1 MAFNLNKNDGSGL
14 KLDLKKKSNSKFDL
28 SKEESGGTPNRKR
41 NTGSKSW
48 LRGIVALIILAFGAW
63 YVNSRSNEDNSDTIQ
78 NDSIVETKQNTN
90 IEEKKAN
97 DGELGSEKTS
107 DLIAEESPEEI
118 GTVNATNE
126 VRSGNETST
135 KPIAENKTAEEK
147 NKTTLSNKKP
157 VINNKVTATF
167 KKAGTGP
174 ENIDSEI
181 VEQIKSYLENN
192 IKGSITIFGFAS
204 SEGDLASNK
213 IISQARADN
222 FKNYLILQ
230 GISADKIISMGKG
243 IDDPIA
249 NNDTEEGRQM
259 NRRVEVTVK

>member
-48 LRGIVALIILAFGAW
+48 L
-63 YVNSRSNEDNSDTIQ
+63 NEDNSDTIQ

-135 KPIAENKTAEEK
+135 KPIAENKTAEE
-147 NKTTLSNKKP
+147 
-157 VINNKVTATF
+157 I
-167 KKAGTGP
+167 
-174 ENIDSEI
+174 
-181 VEQIKSYLENN
+181 
-192 IKGSITIFGFAS
+192 
-204 SEGDLASNK
+204 
-213 IISQARADN
+213 R
-222 FKNYLILQ
+222 
-230 GISADKIISMGKG
+230 
-243 IDDPIA
+243 
-249 NNDTEEGRQM
+249 
-259 NRRVEVTVK
+259 NRL